1 MSTKFEMAA
10 EIRARFGDILPKPIH
25 KLTRPEMEKVL
36 HTLKGINGEQ
46 AKEVAIFGKT
56 GPAPPRAIPTKKTT
70 ADDLE
75 LSVPTLPKKR
85 VTNLSPP
92 EERKAYK
99 VAIGAPAQPV
109 IKKMP
114 AGFEK
119 MRAAGEAMRA
129 AKRAEKDAATAKLKE
144 DAGLFPTKK
153 AAPVEDDTD
162 PRAARI
168 VRSHGPSEAAPKRGP
183 GRPKK
188 VTEAVGGAGIAPP
201 GPPPEMMAAFTA
213 WYAKQSAPKAEDEE

>member
-1 MSTKFEMAA
+1 MSTKIEMEA
-10 EIRARFGDILPKPIH
+10 EIRARFGDILPKPLG
-25 KLTRPEMEKVL
+25 KMTRPELEKALNKIRCLDEV
-36 HTLKGINGEQ
+36 Q
-46 AKEVAIFGKT
+46 PKEVAIFGKT
-56 GPAPPRAIPTKKTT
+56 GPGRPRKIPTKKET
-70 ADDLE
+70 DGDLE

-85 VTNLSPP
+85 ITELTPA

-119 MRAAGEAMRA
+119 MRAAAE
-129 AKRAEKDAATAKLKE
+129 AKRAAMKAAKDASVAKVKE

-168 VRSHGPSEAAPKRGP
+168 VRSHEPSEAAPKRGP

-188 VTEAVGGAGIAPP
+188 VTVAAGGAGTAPP

>member
-1 MSTKFEMAA
+1 MSTKFEMEA
-10 EIRARFGDILPKPIH
+10 EIRARFGDILPKPLS
-25 KLTRPEMEKVL
+25 KMTRPEVEKALYKIRSLDDV
-36 HTLKGINGEQ
+36 Q
-46 AKEVAIFGKT
+46 PKEVAISGKA
-56 GPAPPRAIPTKKTT
+56 GPARPRAIPIKKKSD
-70 ADDLE
+70 ADLE
-75 LSVPTLPKKR
+75 LSVPTLPKAR
-85 VTNLSPP
+85 VTHVSAP
-92 EERKAYK
+92 EEKKAYK

-119 MRAAGEAMRA
+119 MRAAAE
-129 AKRAEKDAATAKLKE
+129 AKRAAMKAAKDASVAKVKE

-168 VRSHGPSEAAPKRGP
+168 VRSHEPSEAAPKRGP

-188 VTEAVGGAGIAPP
+188 VTVAAGGAGTAPP

>member
-1 MSTKFEMAA
+1 MSTKIEMEA
-10 EIRARFGDILPKPIH
+10 EIRARFGDIIPKPLG
-25 KLTRPEMEKVL
+25 KMTRPELEKALNKIRCLDEV
-36 HTLKGINGEQ
+36 Q
-46 AKEVAIFGKT
+46 PKEVAIFGKT
-56 GPAPPRAIPTKKTT
+56 GPGRPRKIPTKTT
-70 ADDLE
+70 TDGDLE

-85 VTNLSPP
+85 ITELTPA
-92 EERKAYK
+92 EERQAYK
-99 VAIGAPAQPV
+99 VAIGAPAKPPIV
-109 IKKMP
+109 KRMP

-119 MRAAGEAMRA
+119 MRAAAEAKRA

-168 VRSHGPSEAAPKRGP
+168 VRSHDAAPKRGP

-201 GPPPEMMAAFTA
+201 SPPPDMMAAFTA
-213 WYAKQSAPKAEDEE
+213 WYAKQSAPKVEDEE